1 MKELRGSSNT
11 ETAFAKKINPKT
23 THFYCVDF
31 YSFKAPETAI
41 LQELSLSALSLTVG
55 LVDGDKFANCRI
67 YPHKTLKSLLSFE
80 GDKAEIVRND
90 EVLPPALD
98 KISRY
103 LFSYET
109 DVERTEN
116 SGKVCLKVARDR
128 NSEVLSLALD
138 IVDKVKNGAR
148 YQNFE
153 VFVSDIDDYSEDI
166 KRVFETYNVP
176 FFIDK
181 TELLEEQPK
190 VRYLLSAL
198 AVVANNFRAE
208 ETLDFVKNPLFSFS
222 LGDKLKG
229 LTEEAANNSQ
239 DVEAA
244 KYDEYAEN
252 CVFKFENYVL
262 KYGINFG
269 QFKNSFNY
277 DDGLDDLDDV
287 EIVRNQLAE
296 MLLPLAL
303 LGAHNI
309 GEFTDGARVFLANAD
324 DVSAKYTEEISQ
336 ISAYYKKCAEQVDD
350 KIQSV
355 LDEIDEVLHYD
366 LDIKSFDNIVRGM
379 LKTLKIALVPTFL
392 DCVFVGDAD
401 SRFLGGGDIYILGAN
416 SGKLPK
422 VSGGGAVL
430 TAKDEQALSGL
441 GLEISPDEKQR
452 LYIGMMSV
460 VEILKK
466 PHGKLVVSYPET
478 APCGELS
485 PSTVI
490 AELRGMLCENGKP
503 IEIARID
510 FLRISAFSNSERDKI
525 VGAMFS
531 TEHAC
536 LYQILKNAVR
546 GVAQGDEFEIYRSA
560 YKFVADGDK
569 LKLEKSLDEPEFLDK
584 PQNSVKAEYASVSR
598 LE

>member
-1 MKELRGSSNT
+1 ALIYDGYLEALQDKHSDSSTRLEACAEFLKELRGSSNT

-176 FFIDK
+176 FFMDK
-181 TELLEEQPK
+181 TELLEEQAK
-190 VRYLLSAL
+190 VRYLLSSL
-198 AVVANNFRAE
+198 AVVASNFRVD
-208 ETLDFVKNPLFSFS
+208 ETLDFVKNPLFLFS
-222 LGDKLKG
+222 LSDKLKS
-229 LTEEAANNSQ
+229 LKDKEATQNIETASNTQDITYIFDNGNAQDNGNARDSINTQDDGNAQ
-239 DVEAA
+239 DVETAI
-244 KYDEYAEN
+244 DDGYAEN

-262 KYGINFG
+262 KYSVNFG
-269 QFKNSFNY
+269 QFRNSFSY
-277 DDGLDDLDDV
+277 DDGSDDLCDV
-287 EIVRNQLAE
+287 EIVRNQLAGT
-296 MLLPLAL
+296 LLPLTL

-309 GEFTDGARVFLANAD
+309 GEFTAGARGFLANAD
-324 DVSAKYTEEISQ
+324 DASMKYTEEISQ
-336 ISAYYKKCAEQVDD
+336 ISAYYKKCAEQVDK

-379 LKTLKIALVPTFL
+379 LKTLKIALVPTYL

-401 SRFLGGGDIYILGAN
+401 SRFLGGG
-416 SGKLPK
+416 
-422 VSGGGAVL
+422 
-430 TAKDEQALSGL
+430 
-441 GLEISPDEKQR
+441 
-452 LYIGMMSV
+452 
-460 VEILKK
+460 
-466 PHGKLVVSYPET
+466 
-478 APCGELS
+478 
-485 PSTVI
+485 
-490 AELRGMLCENGKP
+490 
-503 IEIARID
+503 
-510 FLRISAFSNSERDKI
+510 
-525 VGAMFS
+525 
-531 TEHAC
+531 
-536 LYQILKNAVR
+536 
-546 GVAQGDEFEIYRSA
+546 
-560 YKFVADGDK
+560 
-569 LKLEKSLDEPEFLDK
+569 
-584 PQNSVKAEYASVSR
+584 
-598 LE
+598 